1 MKIDNSVPFGK
12 ARGTAQLPSN
22 FFSFG
27 EKSQ

>member
-1 MKIDNSVPFGK
+1 MKTDNSMPFGK
-12 ARGTAQLPSN
+12 PRTTSELPSN

>member
-1 MKIDNSVPFGK
+1 MKTDNSVPFGK
-12 ARGTAQLPSN
+12 TRTTAQMPSN